1 MAVSLSNEQIEER
14 YFLLGQVEILSV
26 LNDLAHRREPVS
38 VYFNGGQ
45 HFILSLILS
54 ARPDGL
60 VFDLGGDPK
69 ANALLEK
76 APQCVFMAFP
86 DGIRVQFT
94 GVNPQRFSWGEQDAF
109 WVPIPSRI
117 IRLQRRESYR
127 NQLPI
132 ANPFRAKLSDLDGDL
147 IANWPIHDLSVGGFG
162 VMIDG
167 EPKFKVGDTIHRV
180 WITLSPKSN
189 LHCPVVVRHITPIDQ
204 HKGIRYQIGF
214 SFVDLPRAMD
224 IAVQRTIINIEY
236 ERHRL
241 LGKK

>member
-1 MAVSLSNEQIEER
+1 MSASLSNEQIEDR
-14 YFLLGQVEILSV
+14 YFLLGQVEILST
-26 LNDLAHRREPVS
+26 LNDLAHRREAVS

-69 ANALLEK
+69 SNALLEK
-76 APQCVFMAFP
+76 AKTCVFMAFP
-86 DGIRVQFT
+86 DGIRVQFS
-94 GVNPQRFSWGEQDAF
+94 GINPQRFTWGDQDAF
-109 WVPIPSRI
+109 WVPIPTRI

-127 NQLPI
+127 NLLPI
-132 ANPFRAKLSDLDGDL
+132 ANPFRAKLSDQDGDL
-147 IANWPIHDLSVGGFG
+147 IANWPMHDLSVGGFG
-162 VMIDG
+162 VIIDG
-167 EPKFKVGDTIHRV
+167 EPKFKVGDTIPRV
-180 WITLSPKSN
+180 WITLSPKTN
-189 LHCPVVVRHITPIDQ
+189 LQCPIVVRHITQIEK
-204 HKGIRYQIGF
+204 HKGLRYQIGF

-241 LGKK
+241 LGK